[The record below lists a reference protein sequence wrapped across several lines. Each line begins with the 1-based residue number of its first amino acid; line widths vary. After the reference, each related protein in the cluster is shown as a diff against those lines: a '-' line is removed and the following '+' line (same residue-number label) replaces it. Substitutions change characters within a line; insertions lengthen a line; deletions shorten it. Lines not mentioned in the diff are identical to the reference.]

1 MLVISLTSLSF
12 YSYRRCGR
20 ILSVFGGAPV
30 AALRRDALRDA
41 RGRERRHPVGAALA
55 IADAIGVVVSDDASA
70 LAKLAPSKN
79 APLTSASSE
88 TATIIEMSAESSALF
103 SRIPAP
109 LGGAFFAGGVI
120 APDSDDDAE
129 PSLLSSTGSTVVLFG
144 PRSRRPC
151 TTYQLADEE
160 TEADD

>member
-1 MLVISLTSLSF
+1 MRALTTDGRAPSRARHRLTESF
-12 YSYRRCGR
+12 SEAESRFFAAGALLFSAGARGER
-20 ILSVFGGAPV
+20 LFGAPH
-30 AALRRDALRDA
+30 R
-41 RGRERRHPVGAALA
+41 
-55 IADAIGVVVSDDASA
+55 
-70 LAKLAPSKN
+70 
-79 APLTSASSE
+79 
-88 TATIIEMSAESSALF
+88 ESSALF